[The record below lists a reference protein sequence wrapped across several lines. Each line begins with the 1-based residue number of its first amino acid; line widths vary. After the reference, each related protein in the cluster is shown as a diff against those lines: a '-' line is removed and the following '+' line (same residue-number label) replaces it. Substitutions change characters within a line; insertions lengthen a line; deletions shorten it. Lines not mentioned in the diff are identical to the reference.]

1 MNENIFDKLDFG
13 PFRSLLDNDD
23 ITDISYD
30 NGGQIWI
37 RSLTQGSMRVEVEGA
52 TPEFVEKLAFQ
63 CSNVMGKTFNMAHPL
78 LDAESAE
85 LRMNFIHESIATN
98 GIACLIRKTPAKIR
112 LNKQKLINE
121 EYITETLHD
130 FLMKCVAGHANIIV
144 AGETGSGKTEL
155 LKYLASNIKEN
166 EKIIQYN
173 FNNFIICNISFCK
186 YY

>member
-37 RSLTQGSMRVEVEGA
+37 RSLTQGSMRVEIEGL

-63 CSNVMGKTFNMAHPL
+63 CSNVMGTTFNNAKPF

-85 LRMNFIHESIATN
+85 LRMNFVHQSIATN
-98 GIACLIRKTPAKIR
+98 GIALVIRKTPAKIR
-112 LNKQKLINE
+112 LEKDKLILRGEVTNE
-121 EYITETLHD
+121 VIKVLTNTTFGFIVSTLQR
-130 FLMKCVAGHANIIV
+130 K
-144 AGETGSGKTEL
+144 
-155 LKYLASNIKEN
+155 KEHVPN
-166 EKIIQYN
+166 
-173 FNNFIICNISFCK
+173 
-186 YY
+186 